1 MKLSRAVLIAF
12 RVIRAL
18 IGVFALI
25 MLKAA
30 LKSALESVS
39 GDKAMLGMFA
49 FRLLFA
55 IAAIT
60 TFLSSYPNKPSLPR
74 KRISGRAP

>member
-1 MKLSRAVLIAF
+1 MILSRAVLIAF

-30 LKSALESVS
+30 LKPAFESVS
-39 GDKAMLGMFA
+39 GDEAMLGMIA

-60 TFLSSYPNKPSLPR
+60 TFFIFVPE
-74 KRISGRAP
+74 